1 MVIVSGSEQSALAK
15 PNPAG
20 SPSKKASK
28 KKAGVSKKAGK
39 ALGTAAAPTTKKKPT
54 GTTRARKRASRS
66 PEVVYYECQH
76 TGCGMLSLDPRQ
88 MAGHERRFGLHSQH
102 VAECGGDCP
111 RCRDLFEAEE
121 WTIDGGR
128 DDHICRHANCEY
140 FSSSPRIANRKQ
152 AVERHE
158 MAFPIHYMHFE
169 ECGGECEMCK
179 SLISGPWQAERANWL
194 QNQTQLVR
202 RLASKEA
209 QNRACLTVLPP
220 ILPHQTYVRHHVDI
234 NFSKGPKQRK
244 GIASHPAPTEHPP
257 PIDGAAAAATP
268 QHGGA
273 APARKPVAET
283 GAKASKAPKAA
294 KAPKTPKTPKTSKA
308 KAKAKAGSAP
318 QRPRPPSVPIP
329 NANGSM
335 GATRVELATP
345 NTMRA
350 ATVMTSLVPPHPA
363 PDSARGQMIRRRV
376 IRKKSSSSST
386 LPQTFMPPVNLGRSV
401 SMAGAPQL
409 LRGNADAKASAFK
422 KPSRVSELDPYA
434 WPSKPLP
441 HDEAEYYY
449 AYSYEEGVEAEPSG
463 PAALEAARDDDGLK
477 PSLEASSGYYQPGD
491 EDNDP
496 NVTMAAPTK
505 IAVHPRAD
513 VRAAVSSG
521 LAEANRVT
529 PKKPATTSRSSSRA
543 GLADEELLTMG
554 LDSASLTMVE
564 PQVGRLTPTAAQLRE
579 DYASV
584 TTPKPSVEAPFRPF
598 NSGAV
603 AEELFPSL
611 GEPSAEA
618 SESRKRKRGPGASGD
633 DDGLDDDG
641 SAASLFKVS
650 RNLLGEPSRSRLP
663 SYLDLE
669 MGSSDPELASIFDDP
684 AETAAPGVQRSVS
697 ALPLL
702 ERGSMPALA
711 HCRAPGASGAIGHSS
726 LGALLAG
733 FEPSSSAPAT
743 PIVSR
748 HASFLD
754 LHDQTSATGL
764 LFADCSGRASPFA
777 HILEPQM

>member
-1 MVIVSGSEQSALAK
+1 M
-15 PNPAG
+15 
-20 SPSKKASK
+20 
-28 KKAGVSKKAGK
+28 
-39 ALGTAAAPTTKKKPT
+39 
-54 GTTRARKRASRS
+54 
-66 PEVVYYECQH
+66 
-76 TGCGMLSLDPRQ
+76 
-88 MAGHERRFGLHSQH
+88 
-102 VAECGGDCP
+102 
-111 RCRDLFEAEE
+111 
-121 WTIDGGR
+121 
-128 DDHICRHANCEY
+128 
-140 FSSSPRIANRKQ
+140 
-152 AVERHE
+152 
-158 MAFPIHYMHFE
+158 
-169 ECGGECEMCK
+169 
-179 SLISGPWQAERANWL
+179 
-194 QNQTQLVR
+194 
-202 RLASKEA
+202 
-209 QNRACLTVLPP
+209 
-220 ILPHQTYVRHHVDI
+220 
-234 NFSKGPKQRK
+234 
-244 GIASHPAPTEHPP
+244 
-257 PIDGAAAAATP
+257 
-268 QHGGA
+268 
-273 APARKPVAET
+273 
-283 GAKASKAPKAA
+283 
-294 KAPKTPKTPKTSKA
+294 
-308 KAKAKAGSAP
+308 
-318 QRPRPPSVPIP
+318 
-329 NANGSM
+329 
-335 GATRVELATP
+335 
-345 NTMRA
+345 
-350 ATVMTSLVPPHPA
+350 
-363 PDSARGQMIRRRV
+363 
-376 IRKKSSSSST
+376 
-386 LPQTFMPPVNLGRSV
+386 
-401 SMAGAPQL
+401 
-409 LRGNADAKASAFK
+409 
-422 KPSRVSELDPYA
+422 
-434 WPSKPLP
+434 
-441 HDEAEYYY
+441 
-449 AYSYEEGVEAEPSG
+449 EAEPSG

-650 RNLLGEPSRSRLP
+650 RN
-663 SYLDLE
+663 
-669 MGSSDPELASIFDDP
+669 PELASIFDDP